1 MSLEWHYDWS
11 STSGTGRVL
20 QWNSSYGYLEGQ
32 GNDTCL
38 TWSKDGVV
46 IFRDSFGSLG
56 TEGQVLT
63 RSATGNKLEWAAPST
78 KAIQVAGLQLGAFK
92 YRRSGDDFVAGSI
105 KSNTTTNPKN
115 ITRIDLWESNWDDV
129 EFGKEFYE
137 TYIQPKM
144 YLHIRDSGSGKY
156 VGRITTVNS
165 LTDGIRLT
173 LTADQSLSNGSFY
186 VNNIYDVSIGYCKHN
201 LTYPDDN

>member
-92 YRRSGDDFVAGSI
+92 YRRSSDDFVAGSI

-115 ITRIDLWESNWDDV
+115 ITRIDIWVHNNDGV
-129 EFGKEFYE
+129 EFGTAFYE
-137 TYIQPKM
+137 AYIQTKM
-144 YLHIRDSGSGKY
+144 YLHIRDNNSGKY
-156 VGRITTVNS
+156 VGRITAVDS
-165 LTDGIRLT
+165 LTNGIRLT
-173 LTADQSLSNGSFY
+173 LKPDETLSEGTVY
-186 VNNIYDVSIGYCKHN
+186 VNNVYDVSIGYCKHN
-201 LTYPDDN
+201 LTIYG